1 MKLTDEYGTV
11 TPGRVADL
19 LLLDHDPTRDITA
32 IRDIDAVVLH
42 GRLLNRAALHG
53 LLAAGAKCAAVN

>member
-1 MKLTDEYGTV
+1 MRCHPRGQPVLDL
-11 TPGRVADL
+11 ADL
-19 LLLDHDPTRDITA
+19 LLLDHDPIRDITA

-53 LLAAGAKCAAVN
+53 LLTQGARCAAVN